1 MHKLISLPTGKWN
14 EWCYIVVDSNL
25 QAIVIDP
32 GDDFELINAAITT
45 HKLEPLAILCTHAH
59 FDHIAA
65 VEELKNYY
73 QISFYLHGS
82 DIPLLKQ
89 ANLYRHL
96 FDGKKGILIP
106 TVDVDLSFER
116 ALKFGLI
123 NVRVMDTPGHT
134 EGGVCF
140 LIDNMLFIGDNL
152 YNYKIGTTKL
162 PGGNE
167 EKLKFSIRKLLSL
180 NYNNLRLFAG
190 HGNEMSLAEAREKLV
205 IN

>member
-1 MHKLISLPTGKWN
+1 MHQLISLPTGKWN

-25 QAIVIDP
+25 QAILIDP
-32 GDDFELINAAITT
+32 GDDFELINAAIIN
-45 HKLEPLAILCTHAH
+45 HKIDPLAILCTHAH

-73 QISFYLHGS
+73 QIPFYLHGS

-96 FDGKKGILIP
+96 FDGKKGISIP
-106 TVDVDLSFER
+106 TVDVELSLER
-116 ALKFGLI
+116 TLKFGFI
-123 NVRVMDTPGHT
+123 NVRVIVTPGHT

-140 LIDNMLFIGDNL
+140 LIDDMLFIGDNL

-167 EKLKFSIRKLLSL
+167 EDLMLSIKKLFSLD
-180 NYNNLRLFAG
+180 YNNLRLFAG
-190 HGNEMSLAEAREKLV
+190 HGNEMSLSEARAKLV

>member
-14 EWCYIVVDSNL
+14 EWCYIVFDSKL
-25 QAIVIDP
+25 QAILIDP
-32 GDDFELINAAITT
+32 GDDFDLINAAIST
-45 HKLEPLAILCTHAH
+45 HKLDPLAILCTHAH

-73 QISFYLHGS
+73 QIPFYLHRS

-96 FDGKKGILIP
+96 FDGKKGISIP
-106 TVDVDLSFER
+106 TVDVDLSVESI
-116 ALKFGLI
+116 LKFGDI
-123 NVRVMDTPGHT
+123 IVRVIDAPGHT

-140 LIDNMLFIGDNL
+140 LIDDMLFIGDNL

-162 PGGNE
+162 PGGNR
-167 EKLKFSIRKLLSL
+167 EKLMLSIKKLLSL
-180 NYNNLRLFAG
+180 EFNNLRLLAG
-190 HGNEMSLAEAREKLV
+190 HGNEMSLSEVKAQLE